1 MAYDHIDA
9 GEETLLT
16 QYATPDHKRIHGS
29 CILDAANNGDPVAN
43 EIIDTSAYYFGVG
56 LSIIAQIVN
65 PELIVYGGGLTRM
78 GERAFEPAMRGLRE
92 NIQPQLLDSF
102 ELKPW
107 QLGDEAGVIGA
118 GAMVFNQLG
127 QV

>member
-9 GEETLLT
+9 GEDTLLA
-16 QYATPDHKRIHGS
+16 QYATPDKKRIHGS
-29 CILDAANNGDPVAN
+29 HIMEAAKQGDRAAN
-43 EIIDTSAYYFGVG
+43 EIIETSGYYFGVG

-65 PELIVYGGGLTRM
+65 PELIVYGGGLTRLGDFM
-78 GERAFEPAMRGLRE
+78 FEPAMRGLRE
-92 NIQPQLLDSF
+92 SIQPQLLDSF

-118 GAMVFNQLG
+118 GAMVFNKLG
-127 QV
+127 